1 MKHFALMS
9 LAALALTAAGC
20 VTTTT
25 GGAGNE
31 KWEKGER
38 AALHTRLG
46 VNYLQQGQVE
56 IAREELDLALR
67 IEPNSSAA
75 NLAMAKLELQLG
87 NAREANTHF
96 ARAVRYDRDNVA
108 AKNDYGFFLCA
119 QQDFEAGLEQFTA
132 ALNHPLNRTQ
142 YVSLYGA
149 GECERQA
156 GDTGQAEAFFEQ
168 VIALQ
173 PDMRQALLRL
183 ARINFDRGEHLSARA
198 FLERFFQDGLYT
210 PDSLFLAVQNEL
222 KLERRDIASEYAR
235 LLRERF
241 PRSSRIDELQ
251 GLFRDVTG

>member
-1 MKHFALMS
+1 MRIHSFINLVVIALMV
-9 LAALALTAAGC
+9 AGC

-25 GGAGNE
+25 GGIGNE
-31 KWEKGER
+31 KWEKSER

-46 VNYLQQGQVE
+46 LNYLQQGQLEV
-56 IAREELDLALR
+56 AREELALALR
-67 IEPNSSAA
+67 IEPSSSAA

-87 NAREANTHF
+87 NPREANTHF

-119 QQDFEAGLEQFTA
+119 QQDYDAGLEQFTA
-132 ALNHPLNRTQ
+132 ALNHPLNRVQ

-156 GDTGQAEAFFEQ
+156 GDTAQAEAFFQQ

-183 ARINFDRGEHLSARA
+183 ARIHFDRGEHLPARA

-210 PDSLFLAVQNEL
+210 PDSLLLAVRNEM
-222 KLERRDIASEYAR
+222 KLERRDLAGEYAR

-241 PRSSRIDELQ
+241 PRSERIDELQ